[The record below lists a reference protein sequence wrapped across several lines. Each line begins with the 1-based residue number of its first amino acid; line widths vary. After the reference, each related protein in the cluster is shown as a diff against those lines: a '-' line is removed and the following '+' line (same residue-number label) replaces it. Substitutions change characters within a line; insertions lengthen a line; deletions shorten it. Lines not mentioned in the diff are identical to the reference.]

1 MPDLPVIDATC
12 PLVSKV
18 HSEGQ
23 RYAAQGREIVLIGH
37 AGHPEIEGTMGRI
50 NGKVAS
56 HSPSAEEVAGL
67 AVGDPDELDL
77 HHPDDAAVRLVTTRA
92 R

>member
-1 MPDLPVIDATC
+1 MPVIDATC

-23 RYAAQGREIVLIGH
+23 RYANQGREIILIGH

-50 NGKVAS
+50 SGKVHLIS
-56 HSPSAEEVAGL
+56 KAEEVAAL
-67 AVGDPDELDL
+67 KVSDPDEARL
-77 HHPDDAAVRLVTTRA
+77 HHPDDAQRRRHPRRDRRA
-92 R
+92 